1 MEFKERIFQ
10 ARKAKGMSQEDLAE
24 AMGVSRQAVSK
35 WETGDAMPDMEKLI
49 ALCRVLGLDMEYLA
63 LGKEAIPA
71 PAAAKPRRWP
81 AVLLAMLCL
90 GVGILIGLL
99 FPGGSKADS
108 QPGSFKILES
118 VDISKVNV
126 VPLAGTRHFEI
137 AILPSQLPEGMEVSI
152 LWEERISGTLPVT
165 VPCTFD
171 GNYYRV
177 TLPNEGP
184 FHYDITALLT
194 LEGSQKQ
201 IPILDIDGDS
211 QCLSYTH
218 LWEEP

>member
-1 MEFKERIFQ
+1 MEMKERIFQ

-35 WETGDAMPDMEKLI
+35 WETGDAMPDVEKLI
-49 ALCRVLGLDMEYLA
+49 GLCRVLGLDMEYLA
-63 LGKEAIPA
+63 LGKETLPA
-71 PAAAKPRRWP
+71 SAAAKPRRWP
-81 AVLLAMLCL
+81 AFLLAVLCL

-99 FPGGSKADS
+99 FPSGSKAGS
-108 QPGSFKILES
+108 QPHSFAILES

-126 VPLAGTRHFEI
+126 LPLVGTREFEI
-137 AILPSQLPEGMEVSI
+137 AILPSQLPEGMKVSV
-152 LWEERISGTLPVT
+152 LWENRISGTAPVT
-165 VPCTFD
+165 APCTFD

-177 TLPNEGP
+177 TLPREGS

-194 LEGSQKQ
+194 LEDSQKHV
-201 IPILDIDGDS
+201 PILDIDGDS